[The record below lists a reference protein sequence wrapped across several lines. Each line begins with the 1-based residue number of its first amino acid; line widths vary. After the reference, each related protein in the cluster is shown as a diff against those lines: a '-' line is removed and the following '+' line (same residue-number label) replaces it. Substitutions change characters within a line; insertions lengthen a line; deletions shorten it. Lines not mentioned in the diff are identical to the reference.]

1 MNTSF
6 SKRRHLS
13 EANERLEKRFL
24 ESKKIISEAPEVQ
37 PKVEIS
43 DMISL
48 TQDILKQNGAQF
60 NIGDYVNTGDN
71 PMCVPDN
78 DTSGIL
84 DKVFDFFNNL
94 GTTTELES
102 AISDVLQGQSVGG
115 IQIPDELKNDAAV
128 IGAGLLAADE
138 NEGEGEEITEQ
149 GINYRKRS
157 RKQRRRKKRAKC
169 GRTGKRNTQL
179 RDRIKAGGV

>member
-24 ESKKIISEAPEVQ
+24 ESKIINEAPEVQ
-37 PKVEIS
+37 PSFNPS
-43 DMISL
+43 DILDL

-60 NIGDYVNTGDN
+60 NIGDYVNAGDN

-78 DTSGIL
+78 DESGIL
-84 DKVFDFFNNL
+84 SKVFDFFNNL

-102 AISDVLQGQSVGG
+102 AVGDVLQGQSVGG
-115 IQIPDELKNDAAV
+115 LQIPDELKNEAAV

-138 NEGEGEEITEQ
+138 SEGGEITEQ
-149 GINYRKRS
+149 GINYRKR
-157 RKQRRRKKRAKC
+157 RKVQKRRSKRAKC
-169 GRTGKRNTQL
+169 GRTGKRNTDL
-179 RDRIKAGGV
+179 RDRIKSGGV

>member
-24 ESKKIISEAPEVQ
+24 ETKKIINEAPEVQ
-37 PKVEIS
+37 PKVDVS
-43 DMISL
+43 NMMTL
-48 TQDILKQNGAQF
+48 TQDILKDNGAQF
-60 NIGDYVNTGDN
+60 NISDYVNAGEN

-78 DTSGIL
+78 DSTGIL
-84 DKVFDFFNNL
+84 SKVFDFFNNL

-102 AISDVLQGQSVGG
+102 AIGDVIQGQSVGG
-115 IQIPDELKNDAAV
+115 LTIPAELKNEAAV

-138 NEGEGEEITEQ
+138 SEGGEITEQ
-149 GINYRKRS
+149 GINYKRRAKKQKKRS
-157 RKQRRRKKRAKC
+157 KKAKC
-169 GRTGKRNTQL
+169 GRTGKKATSV
-179 RDRIKAGGV
+179 RDRFNRGDI

>member
-13 EANERLEKRFL
+13 EANDRLEKRFI

-37 PKVEIS
+37 PKVNVA
-43 DMISL
+43 DMMSL

-84 DKVFDFFNNL
+84 DKVFDFFNDL
-94 GTTTELES
+94 ETTTELES
-102 AISDVLQGQSVGG
+102 AVSDVLQGQSVGG

-138 NEGEGEEITEQ
+138 SEGEEITEQ

-157 RKQRRRKKRAKC
+157 RKQRRRKKRVKC
-169 GRTGKRNTQL
+169 GRTGKKAVSI
-179 RDRIKAGGV
+179 RDKFNRGQI

>member
-24 ESKKIISEAPEVQ
+24 ESKRIISEAPEVQ
-37 PKVEIS
+37 PKVNVT
-43 DMISL
+43 DMMSM

-78 DTSGIL
+78 DTSGVL
-84 DKVFDFFNNL
+84 NKVFDFFNNL

-138 NEGEGEEITEQ
+138 SEGGEITEQ
-149 GINYRKRS
+149 TT
-157 RKQRRRKKRAKC
+157 RKKRRRIRRARC
-169 GRTGKRNTQL
+169 GRTGKRSTDL

>member
-24 ESKKIISEAPEVQ
+24 ESKVTINEAPEVQ
-37 PKVEIS
+37 PKVDVSSI
-43 DMISL
+43 MSL
-48 TQDILKQNGAQF
+48 TQDILKDNGAQF

-71 PMCVPDN
+71 PMCVPDT
-78 DTSGIL
+78 DKTGIL
-84 DKVFDFFNNL
+84 SKVFDFFNNL

-102 AISDVLQGQSVGG
+102 AIGNVLKGQPVGG
-115 IQIPDELKNDAAV
+115 LQIPEELKNEAAV

-138 NEGEGEEITEQ
+138 SEGGEITEQ
-149 GINYRKRS
+149 GVNYRKRT
-157 RKQRRRKKRAKC
+157 KVQKRRRKKAKC
-169 GRTGKRNTQL
+169 GRTGKRNTDL
-179 RDRIKAGGV
+179 RDRMKAGGV